1 MIQIK
6 VPQGRDMGKL
16 IGKQG
21 RTAASLRIIVKAIGK
36 EQGDAYQLDIEEA
49 AAELTPRPQDTER

>member
-1 MIQIK
+1 MVTVPDAVHVSSRSLPNGSTMIQIK

-21 RTAASLRIIVKAIGK
+21 RTAASLRIIVKA
-36 EQGDAYQLDIEEA
+36 
-49 AAELTPRPQDTER
+49 QDTER